1 MQLIK
6 RKYSLLVCT
15 ESHLRS
21 VRPNA
26 SSKPANADTM
36 NKEHCNEITMSLE
49 VNTSLGPIEVS
60 DSVIANIAGIAAID
74 CYGLVGMASRNQL
87 KDGITELLGRENL
100 SKGIEVR
107 QVNGEYMI
115 DLYIIVGFG
124 VKISEVAHNVQAK
137 IRYTLEQM
145 LGLEVSQVNIYVQ
158 GVRLLS
164 EE

>member
-1 MQLIK
+1 
-6 RKYSLLVCT
+6 
-15 ESHLRS
+15 
-21 VRPNA
+21 
-26 SSKPANADTM
+26 
-36 NKEHCNEITMSLE
+36 MSLE